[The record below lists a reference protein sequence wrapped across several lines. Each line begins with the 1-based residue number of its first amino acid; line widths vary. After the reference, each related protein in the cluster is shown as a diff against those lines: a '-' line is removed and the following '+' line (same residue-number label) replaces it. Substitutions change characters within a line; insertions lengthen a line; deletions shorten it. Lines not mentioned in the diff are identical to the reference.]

1 MQSKHGTGGNH
12 EIFKG
17 QSVQESRCEMSKEI
31 ETTNIERVE
40 NCIDCPKH
48 SEYTEDCYLLER
60 AVEPQGIDPD
70 CPYPDIKKG

>member
-1 MQSKHGTGGNH
+1 
-12 EIFKG
+12 
-17 QSVQESRCEMSKEI
+17 MSKEI
-31 ETTNIERVE
+31 ETTNTERVE